1 LLFSSCHAIAPQS
14 PRASFRAELAGV
26 CTATTLMTVLVTFFG
41 GKQETKQKN
50 GEKSGEKVRS
60 GNIKMIVLT

>member
-26 CTATTLMTVLVTFFG
+26 CTATTLMTVLVKFSG
-41 GKQETKQKN
+41 ENKKTKQKN
-50 GEKSGEKVRS
+50 DEKSGEKVRS
-60 GNIKMIVLT
+60 GNIKMIVSA